1 MSSNSN
7 NYYIFIE
14 EQNKKSVIKLVY
26 DFNWNILPISGYFIE
41 NLKKYP
47 NEYDIDDIM
56 KDLINKY
63 DYVEEVSFEDID
75 DYIS

>member
-14 EQNKKSVIKLVY
+14 EQNKKSVIKLIY
-26 DFNWNILPISGYFIE
+26 DFNWSIIPISGYSIE
-41 NLKKYP
+41 DLKEYS
-47 NEYDIDDIM
+47 NEYVIDDII